1 MVVVLVL
8 MKMDE
13 DMFVMVVEE
22 VIEMVVVKVEGVVM
36 GLVEEMGNVG
46 MEMVA
51 AVVVAMVEDMV
62 VVVVVV
68 MGVVEEEM
76 GEVGMVVANGWCL
89 RMGLER
95 IRRW

>member
-13 DMFVMVVEE
+13 DVFVVVVEE

-62 VVVVVV
+62 VVVV

-76 GEVGMVVANGWCL
+76 GELGMVVENGWCL

>member
-22 VIEMVVVKVEGVVM
+22 VIEMVVVKVEGVVT

-51 AVVVAMVEDMV
+51 AVVVAMVGEDM
-62 VVVVVV
+62 VVVVV

-76 GEVGMVVANGWCL
+76 GAVGMVVANGWCL
-89 RMGLER
+89 GMGLGR

>member
-22 VIEMVVVKVEGVVM
+22 VIEMVVVKVEGVIT

-51 AVVVAMVEDMV
+51 AVVVAMVGEDM
-62 VVVVVV
+62 VVVVV

-76 GEVGMVVANGWCL
+76 GAVGMVVVNGWCL

>member
-13 DMFVMVVEE
+13 DVFVVVVEE
-22 VIEMVVVKVEGVVM
+22 VIEMVVVKVEGVITGV
-36 GLVEEMGNVG
+36 VEEMGKVG

-51 AVVVAMVEDMV
+51 AVVVVAMVEKDMV
-62 VVVVVV
+62 VVVVL
-68 MGVVEEEM
+68 GLVEEEM
-76 GEVGMVVANGWCL
+76 GAVGMVVANGWCL
-89 RMGLER
+89 GMGLGR

>member
-13 DMFVMVVEE
+13 DVFVVVGEE

-62 VVVVVV
+62 VVVV

-76 GEVGMVVANGWCL
+76 GDVGMVVANGRCL

>member
-13 DMFVMVVEE
+13 DVFVVVVEDL
-22 VIEMVVVKVEGVVM
+22 IEMVVVKVEGVITGV
-36 GLVEEMGNVG
+36 VEEMGKVG
-46 MEMVA
+46 MQMVA
-51 AVVVAMVEDMV
+51 AVVVVAMVEKDMV
-62 VVVVVV
+62 V
-68 MGVVEEEM
+68 MGMVEEEM
-76 GEVGMVVANGWCL
+76 GAVGMVVANGWCL

>member
-13 DMFVMVVEE
+13 DVFVVVVEE

-36 GLVEEMGNVG
+36 GLVEEMGNLG

-51 AVVVAMVEDMV
+51 AVVVAMVEDM
-62 VVVVVV
+62 VVVVV